1 MKSNIHK
8 KMTFEDRFIRK
19 WWKRNH
25 SYWNEVKSEKR
36 QSRRKFRRM
45 TKEAERKEE

>member
-8 KMTFEDRFIRK
+8 RMTFEDRFIRK
-19 WWKRNH
+19 WWKRNR

-45 TKEAERKEE
+45 MKEAEREEE

>member
-8 KMTFEDRFIRK
+8 KMTFEDKFARR

-25 SYWNEVKSEKR
+25 SYWNEVRSEKK
-36 QSRRKFRRM
+36 QSRRKFRRIM
-45 TKEAERKEE
+45 NSLEKQDY